1 MEGRFLT
8 AFSMSVGGILLTVY
22 TNKEWVRRGTFWLES
37 LVKSFLVAA
46 VSLCER
52 PALGLVV
59 ILVDCVLPML
69 TQSFRFSVFCF

>member
-1 MEGRFLT
+1 VEGRFLI
-8 AFSMSVGGILLTVY
+8 AFSMGGGGILLTVY
-22 TNKEWVRRGTFWLES
+22 TGKKWVRRGTFWLES
-37 LVKSFLVAA
+37 LAKSFLVAA

-69 TQSFRFSVFCF
+69 TLSFRFSVFCF